1 MRKVLIPQ
9 GATPP
14 QDWIDKANAVTEQ
27 LRNATTSEERKAI
40 IQANEGLWRDDRLRN
55 WLLQFFNNKCWY
67 TEAFESV
74 SPIHVDHYRPKG
86 RATELDCNET
96 VGYWWLAF
104 EWTNYRISGHLINSK
119 KSDFFPIVEDAR
131 ANPDDPL
138 SIRLEAP
145 LLIDPLTDQA
155 WLISYEKDEDG
166 CIAVPAAGIDEAE
179 ELRAVKT
186 IEILGLNRI
195 DKLNK
200 KREVTWDDCMQ
211 LLADYKGASLEPQ
224 VFKAIF
230 QAKAVLELRKMI
242 QYNREFSSV
251 AEACIRKQAPEPIRA
266 QIGAVDMTVKHGL
279 YFN

>member
-14 QDWIDKANAVTEQ
+14 QDWIDKANAVTNQ
-27 LRNATTSEERKAI
+27 LRSAATSEERKAI

-67 TEAFESV
+67 TEASESV

-86 RATELDCNET
+86 KATELDGNEA

-119 KSDFFPIVEDAR
+119 KSDIFPIVEGAR

-138 SIRLEAP
+138 SIRFEAP

-251 AEACIRKQAPEPIRA
+251 AEACIRKQAPEPVRA
-266 QIGAVDMTVKHGL
+266 QIVGHSQYD
-279 YFN
+279 

>member
-9 GATPP
+9 GETPP
-14 QDWIDKANAVTEQ
+14 QDWIDKANAVTDQ
-27 LRNATTSEERKAI
+27 LRSAATSEERKAI

-55 WLLQFFNNKCWY
+55 WLLQLFNNKCWY

-86 RATELDCNET
+86 KARELDGNEA

-119 KSDFFPIVEDAR
+119 KSDIFPIVEGAR

-138 SIRLEAP
+138 SIRFEAP

-166 CIAVPAAGIDEAE
+166 CIAVPAADIDEAE

-200 KREVTWDDCMQ
+200 KREGVWDDCMQ
-211 LLADYKGASLEPQ
+211 VLADYKGASLESQ
-224 VFKAIF
+224 VFKVIY
-230 QAKAVLELRKMI
+230 QAKAVTQLRKMI
-242 QYNREFSSV
+242 QYNEEFSSV
-251 AEACIRKQAPEPIRA
+251 AESCIRKQAPEPVRA
-266 QIGAVDMTVKHGL
+266 QIAGHSQYD
-279 YFN
+279 